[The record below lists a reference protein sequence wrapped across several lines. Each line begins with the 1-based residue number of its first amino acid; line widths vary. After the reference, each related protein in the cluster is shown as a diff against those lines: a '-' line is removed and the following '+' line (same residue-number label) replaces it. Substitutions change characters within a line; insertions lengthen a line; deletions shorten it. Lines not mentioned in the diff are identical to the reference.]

1 MADAEKKTM
10 KFGYWKIRGLA
21 QPFRMA
27 CALGGVDYEEAS
39 YEAFP
44 KVNEEGKKGWD
55 VTQWTSVKHELGMDL
70 PNLPYLI
77 ESDGSSFSES
87 QAVLTYACTKG
98 GLTKEYTEVEKAQAL
113 AFCLEVQDI
122 RNKAVGLFYGKNWDD
137 DWSENGVCGN
147 YVSKA
152 KKQFERLEKILA
164 KRKDVKGGLI
174 EKAGFCAA
182 DIHLAEMVYQHQLLA
197 GEILAECPALK
208 EFTKAFFAL
217 PAIQKVEAKAAEDKL
232 CINNKMANWG
242 QEYLEAP
249 QF

>member
-1 MADAEKKTM
+1 MADAEKKTLT
-10 KFGYWKIRGLA
+10 FGYWKIRGLA

-27 CALGGVDYEEAS
+27 CALGGVDYEEVS

-44 KVNEEGKKGWD
+44 KADGKSWD
-55 VTQWTSVKHELGMDL
+55 INQWSSVKYELGMDI

-122 RNKAVGLFYGKNWDD
+122 RNKAVGLFYGKNWDN

-147 YVSKA
+147 YASKA
-152 KKQFERLEKILA
+152 KNQFERLEKILA

-232 CINNKMANWG
+232 CINNKMAKWG